1 MEINKT
7 HSWCNLY
14 SLFTFAQKITE
25 NKGNFM
31 LIILIVVPNA
41 TAQ

>member
-1 MEINKT
+1 M
-7 HSWCNLY
+7 L
-14 SLFTFAQKITE
+14 SLLLNFAQKITE
-25 NKGNFM
+25 NKGNVM

>member
-1 MEINKT
+1 ML
-7 HSWCNLY
+7 SWRNLY
-14 SLFTFAQKITE
+14 SSLRLTFAPKITE
-25 NKGNFM
+25 NKQKIV